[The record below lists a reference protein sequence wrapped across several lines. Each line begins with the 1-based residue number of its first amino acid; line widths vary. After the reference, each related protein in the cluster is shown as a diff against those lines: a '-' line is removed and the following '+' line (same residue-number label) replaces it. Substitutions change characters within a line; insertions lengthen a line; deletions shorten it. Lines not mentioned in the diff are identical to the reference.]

1 MNEADKHQLIQLYE
15 KYSFHV
21 EEEYED
27 EIVFA
32 YREGFFY
39 NAEIVKLEAQPKQK
53 KVDLKEKYEQA
64 GYAVRLTT
72 FESFEREHERL
83 FNGFFNVVAA
93 RKRLQMECKNFYDL
107 QTQKMFDIPY
117 QYVEPNCYIG
127 SEYQDGHLIE
137 LILKQIAQ
145 PGPQLIILEAAAGF
159 GKTCTSYEL
168 VRNMVEKNDFGTLI
182 FTELSKNRK
191 ASLFRYVLLDEIDKK
206 FTNLSSDLVLWEI
219 RNGRVPLIIDGFD
232 ELLSKSNSSG
242 RDSGEHDENAQTMLD
257 TIAELFDDD
266 SDAKVILTSRKSS
279 ILTGKE
285 FEEWADMRLKGC
297 QVTRMAI
304 ENPSVRD
311 WIGNDKL
318 NFLEEHNIPI
328 ESITNPIL
336 LSYMKNLEMEDFCNK
351 FRSSQRVLDCYF
363 DFLLE
368 RERERQS
375 LMLRVQEQY
384 QVMVQLAQLM
394 VEFDIHSEE
403 FSFIRDLFKEII
415 HDKFHEYRERYLQ
428 ASEKPTEEEFAGK
441 LAGHALLNR
450 ISSTKN
456 EIGFINEFV
465 YGIFIGEA
473 ILHGEIDVMEIDTQY
488 IDISATAMTAKD
500 YAEKSAYYL
509 KIKPALQGLNCEQ
522 QLDIEL
528 KLLGTIDHDY
538 YGEYIFNGDFNENVL
553 LVGEYKFSNCIFQNC
568 VFDRC
573 VLSTSMFET
582 CSFSNC
588 RFYEVVV
595 EKDTT
600 DNQGLTFYGDC
611 TGHEEF
617 CSAAQA
623 EDEEVT
629 QEINYE
635 VEILKRFRKGR
646 AIGSMRVYEL
656 LIKSANPEE
665 REKLIQAVESLR
677 KKEYMSRNGH
687 YWVLNRNF
695 MTEIR
700 EMLGMN
706 Q

>member
-1 MNEADKHQLIQLYE
+1 MNKADKQQLIQLYE

-64 GYAVRLTT
+64 GYAVRLTD

-93 RKRLQMECKNFYDL
+93 RKRLQTECKNFYDL

-137 LILKQIAQ
+137 LILKQISQ

-257 TIAELFDDD
+257 TIAELFDDS

-285 FEEWADMRLKGC
+285 FQEWADVRLKGC

-311 WIGNDKL
+311 WIGSEKL
-318 NFLEEHNIPI
+318 SFLEEHNIPV
-328 ESITNPIL
+328 ESVTNPIL
-336 LSYMKNLEMEDFCNK
+336 LSYMKNLEMEEFCNK

-375 LMLRVQEQY
+375 LMLRVDEQY

-403 FSFIRDLFKEII
+403 FAFIRDLFKEII

-473 ILHGEIDVMEIDTQY
+473 ILHGEINVMEIDTQY

-500 YAEKSAYYL
+500 YEEKSAYYL

-553 LVGEYKFSNCIFQNC
+553 LVGEYKFLNCIFQNC

-600 DNQGLTFYGDC
+600 GNQGLTFYGDC

-617 CSAAQA
+617 CRAAQA
-623 EDEEVT
+623 EDEEVA

-646 AIGSMRVYEL
+646 AIGAMRVYEL
-656 LIKSANPEE
+656 LIKSSNPEE
-665 REKLIQAVESLR
+665 REQLIQAVESLR

-687 YWVLNRNF
+687 YWVLNRNY